1 MINNYSI
8 LLSMLI
14 NKVFFLKTPKNK
26 DWWKKDYS
34 KDVVMFLSFNW
45 ICVIIAVRL
54 DAMYRLTSWLGVLLF
69 AIVFFICFASL
80 LISYAAWTESKHLQ
94 LMDVVGEKD

>member
-34 KDVVMFLSFNW
+34 KDVIIFLNLSWISFLCILFLEEYLSYW
-45 ICVIIAVRL
+45 LIAF
-54 DAMYRLTSWLGVLLF
+54 M
-69 AIVFFICFASL
+69 AIVLFVICFVGL
-80 LISYAAWTESKHLQ
+80 LISFATWTESTQIKL
-94 LMDVVGEKD
+94 LYDIGEK